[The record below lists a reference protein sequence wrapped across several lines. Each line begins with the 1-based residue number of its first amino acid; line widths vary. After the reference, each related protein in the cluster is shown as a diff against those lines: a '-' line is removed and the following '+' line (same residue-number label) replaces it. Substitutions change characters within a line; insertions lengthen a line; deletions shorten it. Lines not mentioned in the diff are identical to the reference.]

1 MAHAKWATDTVYQN
15 YALWFWSN
23 TMNPLVREKF
33 TRFLRSRGYDPNNR
47 ELLANE
53 MQAFL
58 MHTPDPAMFNAEC
71 NARTRR
77 CARSATPVRD
87 YGHVGRAPA
96 FRPFHCPRA

>member
-1 MAHAKWATDTVYQN
+1 VRGFDTGVVGPDVVAEVARTHPELVVNGGARPRPN
-15 YALWFWSN
+15 YL
-23 TMNPLVREKF
+23 
-33 TRFLRSRGYDPNNR
+33 
-47 ELLANE
+47 
-53 MQAFL
+53 
-58 MHTPDPAMFNAEC
+58 DPAMFNAEC